1 MLENKSLIEPID
13 TPQLS
18 NQNLSLFVLVIA
30 YVIGGNINFFPKKG
44 IISYLSCKGTFDSSS
59 SIDFHNC

>member
-1 MLENKSLIEPID
+1 MLENKSLTEPID

-18 NQNLSLFVLVIA
+18 NQNLSLFVLVTA

-44 IISYLSCKGTFDSSS
+44 NNFILSCKGRFDYSS
-59 SIDFHNC
+59 SIDFHDC